1 MQVKECYAAM
11 GGDYEGVM
19 GRLLSE
25 ERVKKYLFKFL
36 NDKSFENLQTALA
49 ESNQEEAFRMAHTLK
64 GVSQN
69 LGFTRLFVSSDA
81 LTEALRNELREDAG
95 ALFCKVEADYR
106 ETVAAISAMQ
116 AE

>member
-19 GRLLSE
+19 CRLLSE
-25 ERVKKYLFKFL
+25 ERVKKYLLKFL
-36 NDKSFENLQTALA
+36 NDRSFDTLQTAMA
-49 ESNQEEAFRMAHTLK
+49 EADREEAFRMAHTLK

-69 LGFTRLFVSSDA
+69 LGFTSLFVSSDA
-81 LTEALRNELREDAG
+81 LTEALRNEMREDAG

-106 ETVAAISAMQ
+106 ATVAAISAMQ
-116 AE
+116 TE